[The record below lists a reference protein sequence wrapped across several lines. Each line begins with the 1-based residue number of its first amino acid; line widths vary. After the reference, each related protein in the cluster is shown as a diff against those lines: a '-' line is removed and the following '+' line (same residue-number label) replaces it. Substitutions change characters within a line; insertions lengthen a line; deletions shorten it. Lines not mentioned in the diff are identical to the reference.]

1 MRTSTLNGVMWMM
14 MAIRDDGYDIG
25 CTNLV
30 QMISNVYR
38 FYQNQQKSLNWNQRF
53 LQILEKVRT
62 GIEISIKIVQDHRDI
77 LATK

>member
-1 MRTSTLNGVMWMM
+1 MRTSTLQNGVMWMM

-38 FYQNQQKSLNWNQRF
+38 FYQNQKKISELESEVPSNLRKS
-53 LQILEKVRT
+53 
-62 GIEISIKIVQDHRDI
+62 
-77 LATK
+77 

>member
-30 QMISNVYR
+30 QMISNVY
-38 FYQNQQKSLNWNQRF
+38 
-53 LQILEKVRT
+53 I
-62 GIEISIKIVQDHRDI
+62 GSIKTQKN
-77 LATK
+77 L

>member
-1 MRTSTLNGVMWMM
+1 

-38 FYQNQQKSLNWNQRF
+38 FYQNQKKSLNWNQRF

-62 GIEISIKIVQDHRDI
+62 GIEVSIKIVQDDRDI